1 MAPNAKAGYGD
12 CCIYA
17 IRNRLTN
24 EMCYVG
30 STALPKEVRMGLHMV
45 LAYYK
50 RSSDLHKHMWEQGLG
65 NFEWRVL
72 QGNIDCDSQQELI
85 KIEES
90 HRVRLNPWCNMRKA
104 YLRNQTTLDRF
115 IIKTPHAKPRDG

>member
-1 MAPNAKAGYGD
+1 MAPIAKGGYAN
-12 CCIYA
+12 CTIYA
-17 IRNRLTN
+17 IWNLVTDTL
-24 EMCYVG
+24 CYVG
-30 STALPKEVRMGLHMV
+30 STALPMQVRMGLHHKH
-45 LAYYK
+45 AYYK
-50 RSSDLHKHMWEQGLG
+50 RSSALHKHMWEQGLG

-104 YLRNQTTLDRF
+104 YLKNQTTLDRF
-115 IIKTPHAKPRDG
+115 IKTPHAKPRDG